1 MTWVKT
7 CSLWCFFFKS
17 ILGQPRLTLLT
28 LDPGLDQRLKAWSE
42 LGVISMKKEF
52 NWKEKNMSI
61 LKNSSW
67 PLWPKTRGLVLVE
80 FYKYDKMIEL
90 KRKGCNW
97 TFTRILD
104 QHFSLASINLSK
116 YCFKVSSVYG
126 FNFTKFTNTNSG
138 SILEKCAW
146 NIACMLF

>member
-1 MTWVKT
+1 MLSK
-7 CSLWCFFFKS
+7 KN
-17 ILGQPRLTLLT
+17 ILGQLRLTLLT
-28 LDPGLDQRLKAWSE
+28 LDPGLNQRLEAWPE
-42 LGVISMKKEF
+42 LGVISMKKRIQL
-52 NWKEKNMSI
+52 KRKNMSI

-67 PLWPKTRGLVLVE
+67 PLWPKTQGLVLVE

-90 KRKGCNW
+90 KRKWCNW
-97 TFTRILD
+97 TFAGILD

-116 YCFKVSSVYG
+116 YCFKVSSVYC
-126 FNFTKFTNTNSG
+126 FNFTKFDNTNSG